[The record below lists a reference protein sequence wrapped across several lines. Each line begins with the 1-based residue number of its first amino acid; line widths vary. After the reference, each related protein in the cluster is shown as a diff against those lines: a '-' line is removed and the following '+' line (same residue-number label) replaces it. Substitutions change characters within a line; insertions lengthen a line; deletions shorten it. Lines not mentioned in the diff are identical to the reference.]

1 MGTTWESKLIGP
13 DPCATGKQNRTQ
25 RAASLDNQ
33 LGTHLSQNG
42 LPMFI
47 PDDQPKGNMY
57 KPEEHVL
64 LAKELTHPYQSPP
77 NLPMDLKFAAE
88 ASVEDVSATRERRQ
102 GKAHRLEQLASK
114 TEDLDRMIWSR
125 MST

>member
-1 MGTTWESKLIGP
+1 MGTAWEDKLIGP

-33 LGTHLSQNG
+33 LGTNLSKNA
-42 LPMFI
+42 LPMLI
-47 PDDQPKGNMY
+47 PDDQPKVSMY

-77 NLPMDLKFAAE
+77 NLPMDLRFASE
-88 ASVEDVSATRERRQ
+88 VSVKDVAAARERRRV
-102 GKAHRLEQLASK
+102 KAQRLTQLAEK
-114 TEDLDRMIWSR
+114 T
-125 MST
+125 